1 MGEKIFEYLILFLMV
16 FTTNGIGIY
25 LIKSMIE
32 ELKADNE
39 KFADKFDI
47 EIALRNKC
55 QKELP
60 ILYASATQTQVKF
73 DNHEVRISSLERD
86 VFNIKDKCSDLK
98 NIDRNTYM

>member
-32 ELKADNE
+32 ELRADNE

-55 QKELP
+55 QKKLP
-60 ILYASATQTQVKF
+60 ILYASEPQTQVKF

-98 NIDRNTYM
+98 KH

>member
-32 ELKADNE
+32 ELKADN
-39 KFADKFDI
+39 KKLADKFDI
-47 EIALRNKC
+47 EIDLRNKC

-60 ILYASATQTQVKF
+60 ILYAPGPQTQVKF
-73 DNHEVRISSLERD
+73 DNHEVRISNLERD
-86 VFNIKDKCSDLK
+86 VFNIKDKCADLK
-98 NIDRNTYM
+98 NIDKNTYM